1 MISRYDIEVPKDK
14 LYNTRHGGP
23 WDRGCA
29 DAYYCR
35 VWQPH
40 YYEGDT
46 MNSAK
51 VEMQDMSAEDIVA
64 YTAGYNQTKDD
75 GFVKEWD

>member
-1 MISRYDIEVPKDK
+1 MISRYDIEAPKDK

-35 VWQPH
+35 PWQPH
-40 YYEGDT
+40 YYVGDT
-46 MNSAK
+46 MCSTK
-51 VEMQDMSAEDIVA
+51 VELQDMAAEDIVA
-64 YTAGYNQTKDD
+64 YTAGYNQTQDD
-75 GFVKEWD
+75 GFTKEWD